1 MPVASLRRICAL
13 VGASVVLISATALAQ
28 PRPAAPGTPRF
39 PLPTESK
46 VYDTFQQKVKVT
58 VIAHGIE
65 RPWSLLPLPDGDFLV
80 GVRPTGQVLV
90 IHKGVLDPKPLA
102 GLPAMH
108 ITRTTGMLD
117 MVLHPKFAENKWV
130 YFTYH
135 KPLDGENYTLALA
148 RARYDAGGFADFKDL
163 YVGNAVRTGGSR
175 LTFGPDGLIYI
186 TVGGAGRIK
195 DAQELNTIFGKTLRL
210 KDDGTVP
217 SDNPF
222 AGKTGARPEIY

>member
-39 PLPTESK
+39 PLPTEPR
-46 VYDTFQQKVKVT
+46 VYETFQQKVKVT
-58 VIAHGIE
+58 VIAHGIQ

-80 GVRPTGQVLV
+80 GVRPTGQVLAV
-90 IHKGVLDPKPLA
+90 RKGGLDPRPLT

-108 ITRTTGMLD
+108 LTRTTGMLD
-117 MVLHPKFAENKWV
+117 MVLHPKFAENKWI

-135 KPLDGENYTLALA
+135 KPLDGDNFTLAVA
-148 RARYDAGGFADFKDL
+148 RGRYDGTGLTDIKDL
-163 YVGNAVRTGGSR
+163 YVGNAIRTGGSR
-175 LTFGPDGLIYI
+175 LTFGPDGLIYV

-195 DAQELNTIFGKTLRL
+195 DAQELNTIYGKTLRL
-210 KDDGTVP
+210 KEDGTVP
-217 SDNPF
+217 ADNPF
-222 AGKTGARPEIY
+222 VGKAG